1 VVRRLLA
8 NKYLLAL
15 LVVMALAAVYGLA
28 SLSHPGAVTATI
40 ASSKVR
46 ATVSTATRACPGP
59 GSADPA
65 TASIALAASSSGT
78 GRAEVSRLTPTGS
91 TTPAA
96 ALQVLTQPGRLAL
109 VSVPA
114 APVPAPGLAHAPA
127 GSTVPTVAA
136 RGGVMIQATGSM
148 ARGLEAEQAG
158 AGGLATAQCQAPGT
172 DFWFV
177 GPGQTSAAA
186 IQLYLMNTDSQTAD
200 VTVDIFTD
208 SGPILGSTDAG
219 ISVPP
224 HSQVMQSLAG
234 TVNGSHALAMN
245 VTTSVGTVV
254 AAVQETSPGQP
265 GAWLPA
271 TQAPATTMVLPGL
284 PGTPGGGQLYIAVPG
299 ANNAQVTVTAITAR
313 GSYHP
318 TGGTGINLPGGSAG
332 SVPLSS
338 LAGIP
343 AALKITSNV
352 PVTASMSVP
361 GGQPGAPG
369 VLTVAGGPVLEQ
381 GVIAGNPG
389 GGGGSSSVVLSAPAA
404 AAKVRVTELSATGQ
418 AAAPSQLV
426 QVPAKHT
433 VVTALPAG
441 GSAFAVVITPLP
453 RSGPV
458 YAGRVVTQNDSP
470 VSLIPVTSALTWV
483 PLAAVSSSLG
493 AALP

>member
-8 NKYLLAL
+8 NRYLLAL

-28 SLSHPGAVTATI
+28 SLSRPGAVTAGA
-40 ASSKVR
+40 ASSGAR
-46 ATVSTATRACPGP
+46 ATVSSATRACPGP
-59 GSADPA
+59 GSTNSA
-65 TASIALAASSSGT
+65 TASVALAASSAGA
-78 GRAEVSRLTPTGS
+78 GEAQVSRLSSAGS
-91 TTPAA
+91 ATAA
-96 ALQVLTQPGRLAL
+96 APLQVLTQPGRLVL

-114 APVPAPGLAHAPA
+114 APVPAAGLVHAPA
-127 GSTVPTVAA
+127 GSTVPTTAA
-136 RGGVMIQATGSM
+136 QGGVMIQASGSM

-158 AGGLATAQCQAPGT
+158 AGGLATAQCQGPGT
-172 DFWFV
+172 DFWFI
-177 GPGQTSAAA
+177 GPGQESASA
-186 IQLYLMNTDSQTAD
+186 IQLYLMNTESLPAD
-200 VTVDIFTD
+200 VTVEIFTD
-208 SGPILGSTDAG
+208 SGPVLGSADAG

-224 HSQVMQSLAG
+224 HGQVMQSLAG
-234 TVNGSHALAMN
+234 TVSGSNVLAMN

-265 GAWLPA
+265 GAWLPPA
-271 TQAPATTMVLPGL
+271 QAPATTVVLPGL

-299 ANNAQVTVTAITAR
+299 ANNAQVTVTAVTAR
-313 GSYHP
+313 GSYQP

-361 GGQPGAPG
+361 GGLPGAPG
-369 VLTVAGGPVLEQ
+369 VFTVAGGPVLEQ

-389 GGGGSSSVVLSAPAA
+389 ASGGSSSVVLSAPGAGA
-404 AAKVRVTELSATGQ
+404 SVRVTELTAAGQ
-418 AAAPSQLV
+418 AAGSQLL
-426 QVPAKHT
+426 QVPARRT
-433 VVTALPAG
+433 VVTTLTEG
-441 GSAFAVVITPLP
+441 GAAFAVVITPLP

-458 YAGRVVTQNDSP
+458 YAGRVVSQNGSP
-470 VSLIPVTSALTWV
+470 VSLIPVTSALTWL
-483 PLAAVSSSLG
+483 PLPAVSNSLG